1 MKIHSK
7 VIVGIL
13 ILSVFVLGGAA
24 WVRERSRQKLPRSED
39 DLSPGQVAMRQDEV
53 PQKPSEAFVESA
65 APDFKA
71 TWIAA
76 HGAGIEK
83 TEKYEEATD
92 NLITELAI
100 GSEILRLSSEGGRL
114 GDKRLR
120 YKYDLK
126 SVAGPLLLGNSSTR
140 HQKELVIFSLVA
152 PEGKYYREVDV
163 TFSIPYMS
171 KSGGFAFYRHQNEL
185 SSIGL
190 LIPDFTIPEN
200 ESPHS
205 EEWSMNVRIYKDGT
219 FQSDLGREQIMRLA
233 KKMKP
238 EEIVQLHP
246 DGSEPDTQDPHV
258 LWFSIDKNG
267 SFTLTAP

>member
-7 VIVGIL
+7 VIAAISIFTG
-13 ILSVFVLGGAA
+13 FVLGGAA
-24 WVRERSRQKLPRSED
+24 WVSERSRQKLPHSED

-71 TWIAA
+71 TWMAA

-120 YKYDLK
+120 YKYALK
-126 SVAGPLLLGNSSTR
+126 SVSGPLLLGNSSTR
-140 HQKELVIFSLVA
+140 HRKELVIFSLIA
-152 PEGKYYREVDV
+152 PEGKHFPELEVACY
-163 TFSIPYMS
+163 IPYMS
-171 KSGGFAFYRHQNEL
+171 KSVGFAFYRDQTEL

-190 LIPDFTIPEN
+190 LIPDFTIPAN

-233 KKMKP
+233 KKMNP
-238 EEIVQLHP
+238 GEIVQLHP
-246 DGSEPDTQDPHV
+246 DGSHPDTQDPHV
-258 LWFSIDKNG
+258 LWFSIGKNG
-267 SFTLTAP
+267 SFTLTSP